1 MFSGV
6 SKLIKRYRK
15 KTLRDGGS
23 LFQLDEAAQY
33 LHTVL
38 EFRTSLHSNCN
49 HREIGRFWTIVTEL
63 ETDIWTLAETLYICT
78 CTYMCS
84 LCIHTMFMYMHL
96 CLCVSLCV
104 YYASTPYFLCSPN
117 VSAHVAI
124 YTRYQNPHKTTD
136 FHSTKC
142 IMAIKTSSILCDNNN
157 NN

>member
-38 EFRTSLHSNCN
+38 EFRTPLHSNCN

-104 YYASTPYFLCSPN
+104 YYASTPYFFMQSQCICACGYLYPLSESSQNHRLPQYK
-117 VSAHVAI
+117 I
-124 YTRYQNPHKTTD
+124 YYGHQNIIH
-136 FHSTKC
+136 F
-142 IMAIKTSSILCDNNN
+142 M
-157 NN
+157 